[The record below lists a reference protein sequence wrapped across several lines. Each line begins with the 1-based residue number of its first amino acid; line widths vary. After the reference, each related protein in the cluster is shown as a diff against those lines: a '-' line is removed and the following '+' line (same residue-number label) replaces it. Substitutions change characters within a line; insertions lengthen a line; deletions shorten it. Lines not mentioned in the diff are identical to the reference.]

1 MRAAR
6 QQKLDELQFRK
17 KILVQTFRSI
27 LAQSGVEDF
36 STFEKDIED
45 GTTTVKSLKDAAKHV
60 EQAQKDA
67 QKVVDETEPELKKL
81 RKDTDTRKQDL
92 REVIGQKLF

>member
-45 GTTTVKSLKDAAKHV
+45 GTTTVKSLKDAAKNV
-60 EQAQKDA
+60 EDA
-67 QKVVDETEPELKKL
+67 QKVVDETETELKKL

>member
-17 KILVQTFRSI
+17 KILVQTFRNR
-27 LAQSGVEDF
+27 LAENGVEDI
-36 STFEKDIED
+36 SAFEKDIAD

-60 EQAQKDA
+60 EDA
-67 QKVVDETEPELKKL
+67 QKVVDETETELKKL